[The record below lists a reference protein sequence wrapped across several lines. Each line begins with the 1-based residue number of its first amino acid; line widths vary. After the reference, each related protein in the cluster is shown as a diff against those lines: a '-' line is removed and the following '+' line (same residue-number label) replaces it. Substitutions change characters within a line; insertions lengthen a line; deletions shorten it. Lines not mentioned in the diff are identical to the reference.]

1 MNTFKFI
8 QEGGFSEEK
17 NPKYDPTKKRSKEP
31 ETILT
36 SNFGNQNDRFTKLAR
51 KNIEEGWFAPTEVTE
66 KYAKK
71 GINYNPWENL
81 DKQLADT
88 QSTGEKLWNSLKQT
102 VWSFL
107 LSLHYA

>member
-51 KNIEEGWFAPTEVTE
+51 KNIEEGWFAPTE
-66 KYAKK
+66 
-71 GINYNPWENL
+71 L
-81 DKQLADT
+81 
-88 QSTGEKLWNSLKQT
+88 
-102 VWSFL
+102 
-107 LSLHYA
+107 

>member
-36 SNFGNQNDRFTKLAR
+36 SNFGNQMIDLL
-51 KNIEEGWFAPTEVTE
+51 
-66 KYAKK
+66 
-71 GINYNPWENL
+71 NL
-81 DKQLADT
+81 LVKI
-88 QSTGEKLWNSLKQT
+88 
-102 VWSFL
+102 
-107 LSLHYA
+107 